1 MYSKNYTPTTGVDFY
16 LKRTTVAST
25 RNCALKL
32 WDISGQAMQGRML
45 DKYIFGE
52 DQRYFFLLIV
62 LTSVVCCD
70 VGADAVMLVYDV
82 TNTSTFDQLGEWL
95 ERSRAALASA
105 ERRPSYALVANE
117 IDMEHL
123 RVIKSD
129 RHHKFAQDNGLLTYA
144 VSAKTGEGVNLCL
157 QKIAA
162 DLLGKIVPGL

>member
-1 MYSKNYTPTTGVDFY
+1 
-16 LKRTTVAST
+16 
-25 RNCALKL
+25 
-32 WDISGQAMQGRML
+32 
-45 DKYIFGE
+45 
-52 DQRYFFLLIV
+52 
-62 LTSVVCCD
+62 
-70 VGADAVMLVYDV
+70 MLVYDV
-82 TNTSTFDQLGEWL
+82 TNTSTFESLVEWL

-105 ERRPSYALVANE
+105 DRRPSYALVANK

-162 DLLGKIVPGL
+162 DLLGGKTSRLTLDSNTQHSRNTTQQAGAGAAADGGEGRDSHLQGVRPAKADSDQRQLYGVQSDVISTH